1 MDRIENIDFCIR
13 YLLEIEK
20 SKLKIET
27 GIPNDLQGKQRLLR
41 ALMNVTE
48 VESRANSFALPR
60 CSNVTEGNVWE
71 PQSLSDEFLQA
82 QDAELQAQL
91 QDKGVVSLED
101 IAASADTPLL
111 WQGDITRL
119 RVDAIVNAANSRMM
133 GCWHPLHACID
144 NCIHSAAGLQLRAEC
159 AEAMSGAEC
168 PPVHPEYTMGGTS
181 YRHAFTSEALITE
194 AYNLPCRHV
203 LHTVGPIIPDGVPNR
218 KQEEQLADCYR
229 NCLGLAEANGCRS
242 IAFCCIST
250 GEFHFPNRRAAEIA
264 IATVKEYTTS
274 YALTH
279 SHNNAL
285 TVVFNVFKD
294 IDYDIYRELLAAR

>member
-13 YLLEIEK
+13 YLLEQNR
-20 SKLKIET
+20 T
-27 GIPNDLQGKQRLLR
+27 QADIPATLPEKQRLLR
-41 ALMNVTE
+41 ALMNV
-48 VESRANSFALPR
+48 
-60 CSNVTEGNVWE
+60 WE
-71 PQSLSDEFLQA
+71 PQPLSEAFLRA

-168 PPVHPEYTMGGTS
+168 PPVHPEYTMGGAT
-181 YRHAFTSEALITE
+181 YRHAFTSETLITE

-203 LHTVGPIIPDGVPNR
+203 LHTVGPIIPDGVPTR
-218 KQEEQLADCYR
+218 KQEEQLANCYR

>member
-13 YLLEIEK
+13 YLLEQNR
-20 SKLKIET
+20 T
-27 GIPNDLQGKQRLLR
+27 QADIPATLPEKQRLLR
-41 ALMNVTE
+41 ALMNVTV
-48 VESRANSFALPR
+48 VESRANSSALPR

-71 PQSLSDEFLQA
+71 PQPLSEAFLHA

-168 PPVHPEYTMGGTS
+168 PPVHPEYTMGGTT
-181 YRHAFTSEALITE
+181 YRHAFTSETLITE
-194 AYNLPCRHV
+194 AYKLPCRHV
-203 LHTVGPIIPDGVPNR
+203 LHTVGPIIPNGVPTR
-218 KQEEQLADCYR
+218 KQEEQLANCYR

-264 IATVKEYTTS
+264 VDTVREYTTS